1 MKKTGIEV
9 KGKKMPVGIILGMGI
24 TLALML
30 IISFIFA
37 AMIDS
42 GKIDI
47 LSTNRHSVIA
57 LYLSVL
63 IGNLI
68 AVKFINEKKI
78 IVSIVHA
85 LGIITILLITG
96 MLFLDG
102 ISSRLGTAVFVV
114 IAAAASA
121 IGIGALKIKKK
132 GYMRIR

>member
-68 AVKFINEKKI
+68 SVKFINEKKI